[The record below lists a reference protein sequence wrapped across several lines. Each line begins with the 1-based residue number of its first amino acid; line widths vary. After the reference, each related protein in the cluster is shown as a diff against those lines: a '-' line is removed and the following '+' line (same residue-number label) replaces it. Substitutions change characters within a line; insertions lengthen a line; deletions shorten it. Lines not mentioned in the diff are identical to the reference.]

1 MTHTLETH
9 RTIVV
14 DACHPLFLKT
24 VAPAYTSSDIT
35 VRIASIGPNKNI
47 TTAISPQK
55 LIWTLQSSYDISV
68 DLPCYHT
75 IDKTRRD
82 AIYANGWRRWYILS
96 LMNVICLGINRKE
109 GNSVSQLSDSSRG
122 PMQARKE
129 VQTKVKGR
137 NGNGSNSKQSRIRV
151 TMSVRLYSLNAT
163 SKKGR
168 LLRIDCSDA

>member
-1 MTHTLETH
+1 MAYTLDTH

-24 VAPAYTSSDIT
+24 VAPAYTSSNVAI
-35 VRIASIGPNKNI
+35 RIASIGPNRNI
-47 TTAISPQK
+47 STAISPQK

-96 LMNVICLGINRKE
+96 LMNARCLGIHRKE
-109 GNSVSQLSDSSRG
+109 GNSVSHLSDSSRVN
-122 PMQARKE
+122 AS
-129 VQTKVKGR
+129 TK
-137 NGNGSNSKQSRIRV
+137 
-151 TMSVRLYSLNAT
+151 
-163 SKKGR
+163 KKSTDRGQR
-168 LLRIDCSDA
+168 EEGERE